1 MKRILLKRLP
11 EDFDEIWLR
20 RKRRHKLRI
29 RVLDEVDPKDTR
41 WAAQLPLQRAC
52 VIGWW
57 GLDGFTDKAA
67 IRGDWHNFEVLGRA
81 KVRKFLKAIA
91 PLLRRG
97 LIALKVDGRPVAL
110 TPELP
115 RAVAVRRPVAR
126 AIKLSERS
134 MPGSGV
140 VERRERGLIQRR

>member
-1 MKRILLKRLP
+1 MTRKLLERLP
-11 EDFDEIWLR
+11 EDFGEIWLR
-20 RKRRHKLRI
+20 RKLRHKLRI

-57 GLDGFTDKAA
+57 GLDGFTDEAA
-67 IRGDWHNFEVLGRA
+67 IRGDWHGFEVRGRA
-81 KVRKFLKAIA
+81 KVRKFLKAVA

-97 LIALKVDGRPVAL
+97 LVALKVDGRPVSL
-110 TPELP
+110 TPVLPRP

-126 AIKLSERS
+126 AIKPAERAA
-134 MPGSGV
+134 
-140 VERRERGLIQRR
+140 RRARA